1 MRFLILLSIVI
12 SQIGFA
18 AAYIVF
24 TSENLQAF
32 VLAITNG
39 QKFIDVK
46 YLIVLQ
52 LLIFLPFSMIRDMAK
67 LGGTALVADFFIML
81 GLVYLYYYDIFTLS
95 LHGVADVVA
104 FNPQSWTLFI
114 GTAIFTFE
122 GIGLIIP
129 IQETMKHPEK
139 FPKVLA
145 GVMVV
150 ITAVFVSMGA
160 LCYAAYGSDTKT
172 VVILNLP
179 QDSRFVNAVQFLY
192 SLAILLSTPLQL
204 FPAIRIMEAGMFPR
218 SGKFNWKVKW
228 TKNCFRC
235 CVVMATALIAWG
247 GADDLDKFV
256 ALIGSFACIPLV
268 YIYPPLLHMRAYP
281 GRGWKSKVVEGG
293 LCVFGALT
301 MVYTT
306 ALTVWQWRSS

>member
-1 MRFLILLSIVI
+1 MRYLILFSIII

-24 TSENLQAF
+24 TSENLSAF
-32 VLAITNG
+32 VSAITHG
-39 QKFIDVK
+39 AKSIDVK
-46 YLIVLQ
+46 YFILLQ
-52 LLIFLPFSMIRDMAK
+52 VLIFLPFSMIRDMAK
-67 LGGTALVADFFIML
+67 LSAPALIADFFIIL

-95 LHGVADVVA
+95 THGIADIRA
-104 FNPQSWTLFI
+104 FNPNDWTLFI

-145 GVMVV
+145 WVMVV
-150 ITAVFVSMGA
+150 ITAIFLSMGA
-160 LCYAAYGSDTKT
+160 LCYASYGSQTQT

-179 QDSRFVNAVQFLY
+179 QDSKFVNAVQFLY

-204 FPAIRIMEAGMFPR
+204 FPAIRIMETGLFPK
-218 SGKFNWKVKW
+218 SGKFNWRVKW
-228 TKNCFRC
+228 SKNFFRFA
-235 CVVMATALIAWG
+235 VVMGTGLISWG

-268 YIYPPLLHMRAYP
+268 YVYPPLLYMRAYP
-281 GRGWKSKVVEGG
+281 EKGKGVLQALIG
-293 LCVFGALT
+293 FGAVV

-306 ALTVWQWRSS
+306 VLTVSKWRDPKS